1 MTRCRGRCAKSSN
14 RKPDRVGEPDQQR
27 LAESGYVPT
36 PGMICQSAVVQLL
49 CHPQCQERR
58 MNCTNR
64 YRGPD
69 TRRVLMAIK
78 SRTRTRK
85 RRQTQ
90 RTNRSDKATSA
101 HRTRS
106 RRSAGTTRST
116 STRSRRTSRATH
128 KAKPRTT
135 RAGSRVKRTKT
146 YAPSERTARLLA
158 QSEGLT
164 HTTTDHDEIRHWAE
178 QRGARPARVKSA
190 SHRQGHAGMIGL
202 QFPGFPVDELLQ
214 PISWDEFFA
223 EFEKN
228 KLALTYQETTVG
240 GLKSNFNKL
249 VTRKGM

>member
-1 MTRCRGRCAKSSN
+1 M
-14 RKPDRVGEPDQQR
+14 
-27 LAESGYVPT
+27 
-36 PGMICQSAVVQLL
+36 
-49 CHPQCQERR
+49 
-58 MNCTNR
+58 
-64 YRGPD
+64 
-69 TRRVLMAIK
+69 
-78 SRTRTRK
+78 
-85 RRQTQ
+85 
-90 RTNRSDKATSA
+90 
-101 HRTRS
+101 
-106 RRSAGTTRST
+106 
-116 STRSRRTSRATH
+116 
-128 KAKPRTT
+128 
-135 RAGSRVKRTKT
+135 
-146 YAPSERTARLLA
+146 A